1 MWKKVRPKSVILQS
15 WKNLQALETIFFR
28 KKNLPAY
35 LCRYDLQNCVWKF
48 FKNKWVSI
56 YLNFGDFKVLKNHSS
71 QENINKTRS
80 TKTQE
85 NSAHRFGG
93 NYLTNRLVKFQ
104 QDRNK
109 LWRVGALRVCTSY
122 SFFYR
127 KSLERAF

>member
-1 MWKKVRPKSVILQS
+1 MFLCFKVACRV
-15 WKNLQALETIFFR
+15 R
-28 KKNLPAY
+28 VAY
-35 LCRYDLQNCVWKF
+35 LKEYVNYMCRYDLQNCVWKF

-109 LWRVGALRVCTSY
+109 L
-122 SFFYR
+122 
-127 KSLERAF
+127 